1 MNQIPA
7 VSLLAN
13 TLVKEIIKII
23 PSLINKFM
31 FDDVAMDLVILYHS
45 FRI

>member
-31 FDDVAMDLVILYHS
+31 FDDVAMDLILYHT